1 MKWKVLIL
9 PLLCIAAV
17 ATGYVFAV
25 RGSYHNSIPT
35 PPRIIRHTPNAAGSQ
50 GNLSPVQPN
59 SNLQAQ
65 LMASIE
71 SVVQSHPELFNGAK
85 LNSINVEDG
94 EVSLNFSKEFMQVS
108 EIGDTG
114 ESMAQN
120 ALLNALSKYP
130 GIVKMSV
137 LVDGQVY
144 QGEHNGNWTD
154 IPVRGVSNSSE
165 DAQ

>member
-9 PLLCIAAV
+9 PLLCIAVV

-25 RGSYHNSIPT
+25 RGSYHNSIPM
-35 PPRIIRHTPNAAGSQ
+35 PPRIIRHTPNVTGLQ
-50 GNLSPVQPN
+50 GNSAPVQTN
-59 SNLQAQ
+59 SILQAQ
-65 LMASIE
+65 LLASID
-71 SVVQSHPELFNGAK
+71 SVIQSHPELFNGAK
-85 LNSINVEDG
+85 LNSLNVEDG
-94 EVSLNFSKEFMQVS
+94 EISLNFSKEFMQVS

-144 QGEHNGNWTD
+144 HGEHNGDWTD

>member
-17 ATGYVFAV
+17 AAGYVFAV
-25 RGSYHNSIPT
+25 RGSYHNSVPT
-35 PPRIIRHTPNAAGSQ
+35 PPSILRHTRNTVGLQENSA
-50 GNLSPVQPN
+50 PVQSN
-59 SNLQAQ
+59 SNIKAQ
-65 LMASIE
+65 LIASID
-71 SVVQSHPELFNGAK
+71 SVLQSHPELFNGAK
-85 LNSINVEDG
+85 LNSIDVEDG

-120 ALLNALSKYP
+120 ALLSALSKYP

-137 LVDGQVY
+137 LVDGRVY
-144 QGEHNGNWTD
+144 QGEHNGDWTD
-154 IPVRGVSNSSE
+154 IPVRAVSNSSE